1 MAGGDACLVWGLMG
15 RCLPGVGGLPGETH
29 SLQFSIPT
37 IFCALEWG
45 SAVTLMLECHPGSHG
60 PSLQTQQEESTPL
73 DPHSPTPLPERNL
86 AVRPVVLL
94 QHRLI
99 VFHGPIGNQHDGLV
113 AQASL
118 PSLLELRGDVVVTP
132 LLPCPIPAQCSPT
145 HSRPAAGSGRL
156 HGGLGPRP
164 RHL

>member
-1 MAGGDACLVWGLMG
+1 MGKGPGPGLMAGGMPAWC
-15 RCLPGVGGLPGETH
+15 GGLPGEAH

-60 PSLQTQQEESTPL
+60 LSLQTQQEEALPRSP
-73 DPHSPTPLPERNL
+73 PPSPTPLPEKNL

-99 VFHGPIGNQHDGLV
+99 VFHGPVGDQHDGLV

-118 PSLLELRGDVVVTP
+118 PSLLELRETW
-132 LLPCPIPAQCSPT
+132 S
-145 HSRPAAGSGRL
+145 
-156 HGGLGPRP
+156 
-164 RHL
+164 